1 MGCASGDFAFFLP
14 KKINYFGIDINA
26 ELLNRAKKNNKK
38 NNYVKFKKINLFDC
52 DNQTFTKIKKK
63 NLLNNFDLIT
73 LFGTLTSFSNAKIVI
88 KRLLNFKPKY
98 LILHSAFNEKINS
111 SIKFNY
117 KKNKKIIKG
126 ELNIIS
132 KDFLTKILQSK
143 YLIKFKKYKLNTI
156 LKKNTKNLIRNYHID
171 FKNNK
176 NLTTN
181 DIGVLFHEYLVYI
194 QNNK

>member
-1 MGCASGDFAFFLP
+1 M
-14 KKINYFGIDINA
+14 
-26 ELLNRAKKNNKK
+26 
-38 NNYVKFKKINLFDC
+38 
-52 DNQTFTKIKKK
+52 
-63 NLLNNFDLIT
+63 IT